1 MLKIWRE
8 EAAKEGIDLYIT
20 RFESFGQA
28 GKEYLSSDID
38 AAIDFQP
45 VSAMMSNYKKK
56 ANHKLLQY
64 INSVFFRNR
73 FLKIVNYQKY
83 VNYYIKHW
91 HLPNYK
97 QYPCLTPGW
106 DNTSRRKKNAFLFIN
121 NSPSYYAKWLDFIMK
136 HFKPYSQHENFIL
149 SMRGMNGQ
157 KAIILNLTENGEIN
171 FLKRQRRLFRITN
184 NICSSIQFH
193 FSLL

>member
-1 MLKIWRE
+1 MINPVIAIYRTTIIPNLDSMLKIWRE

-64 INSVFFRNR
+64 INSVFSETDS
-73 FLKIVNYQKY
+73 LK
-83 VNYYIKHW
+83 
-91 HLPNYK
+91 L
-97 QYPCLTPGW
+97 
-106 DNTSRRKKNAFLFIN
+106 
-121 NSPSYYAKWLDFIMK
+121 
-136 HFKPYSQHENFIL
+136 
-149 SMRGMNGQ
+149 
-157 KAIILNLTENGEIN
+157 
-171 FLKRQRRLFRITN
+171 
-184 NICSSIQFH
+184 
-193 FSLL
+193 